1 MAIHTSEDVKEAN
14 KAELEPI
21 ERLYDIYA
29 ASRLA
34 SDAGLWLSIWDE
46 EGIQMPPG
54 MPARSKEVMNKTVPP
69 SFRPGTVFT
78 FDIYIEELV
87 VTGPWAYVRGT
98 YNLER
103 LLNETRGRVE
113 GKFLTILKRQAT
125 GTWKFY
131 RDCFNLNH
139 A

>member
-1 MAIHTSEDVKEAN
+1 MAISTSKEVKEAN
-14 KAELEPI
+14 RAELESI

-29 ASRLA
+29 ASQLA

-54 MPARSKEVMNKTVPP
+54 MPAWSREVMNKTVPP
-69 SFRPGTVFT
+69 TFKPGVVFT
-78 FDIYIEELV
+78 FDIHIEELIV
-87 VTGPWAYVRGT
+87 AGPWAYARGT

-103 LLNETRGRVE
+103 LVDETRGHVE
-113 GKFLTILKRQAT
+113 GKFLTILKRQAS
-125 GTWKFY
+125 GSWKFL
-131 RDCFNLNH
+131 RDGFNLNH